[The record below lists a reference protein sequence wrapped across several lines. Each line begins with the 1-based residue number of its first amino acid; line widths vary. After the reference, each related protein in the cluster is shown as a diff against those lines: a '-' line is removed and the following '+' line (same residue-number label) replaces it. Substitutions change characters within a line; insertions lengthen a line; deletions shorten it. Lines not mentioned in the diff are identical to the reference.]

1 MIETRIEDDR
11 SESEREQTIGYWIAT
26 DRFMGQWRS
35 ELVGKR
41 VRSLVAVPVVNIED
55 ADKVKR
61 RLDSR
66 DEMLRVRWLENDRP
80 TPRLNPGDH
89 LHIYNT
95 THSFRYALEGD
106 NQ

>member
-55 ADKVKR
+55 ADTVKR

-66 DEMLRVRWLENDRP
+66 DEMLRVRWREYLVP
-80 TPRLNPGDH
+80 LGLNPGDH

-95 THSFRYALEGD
+95 THSFRYALDGD
-106 NQ
+106 N